1 MGMVAPVRLVAA
13 PGPLDQIQPSM
24 TTHKTIVV
32 TGIGVISSIGSSRQE
47 FWSALINGVSGV
59 GPITAFDAT
68 PYSTRIASE
77 VTGFDPLAYLPRKL
91 ARRMA
96 RNSQMAVGAAM
107 DAVRD
112 AGLDLSGEQSLRV
125 GCCVGTAAGDYGELE
140 QQHREFIDRGA
151 RAISPFCVPMVIPNM
166 PTSNIAIALG
176 IHGPNFA
183 AVSACAT
190 GAHSIGMALAL
201 LRAGQADVM
210 LAGGVESTITPFV
223 LSGYSAM
230 GALSVRNDDPVRA
243 SRPFDLDR
251 DGFVM
256 GEGAA
261 VLVLETLE
269 HARARGAEPI
279 AELAGFGMTSDAF
292 SLAQPDPDGKW
303 AAAAMAMALSDA
315 GLDASDVRYINAHGT
330 STKAN
335 DRTESRAILTT
346 FRVPPAV
353 SSIKSMLGHTLGAA
367 GALEAAATALTVKHG
382 VLPPTINF
390 ETSDEECP
398 LDVVPN
404 TFREMRVDA
413 ALSNSFGFG
422 GQNGVLA
429 FRRV

>member
-1 MGMVAPVRLVAA
+1 MIER
-13 PGPLDQIQPSM
+13 
-24 TTHKTIVV
+24 KKIVI

-47 FWSALINGVSGV
+47 FWSALTNGVSGV
-59 GPITAFDAT
+59 QTIAAFDASSYAT
-68 PYSTRIASE
+68 HIASA
-77 VTGFDPLAYLPRKL
+77 VRSFDPLAYLAPKL
-91 ARRMA
+91 AKRMA

-107 DAVRD
+107 EAVKD
-112 AGLDLSGEQSLRV
+112 AGLDLANEQPLRV
-125 GCCVGTAAGDYGELE
+125 GCCVGTAAGDYNELE
-140 QQHREFIDRGA
+140 EQHQAFLERGA
-151 RAISPFCVPMVIPNM
+151 KAISPFCVPKVIPNM
-166 PTSNIAIALG
+166 PASNVAIALG

-190 GAHSIGMALAL
+190 GAHSIGMALAV

-223 LSGYSAM
+223 LNGYSAM
-230 GALSVRNDDPVRA
+230 GALSCRNDDPSHA
-243 SRPFDLDR
+243 SRPFDKDR

-261 VLVLETLE
+261 VLVLESLE

-279 AELAGFGMTSDAF
+279 AQLAGFGMTSDAF

-303 AAAAMAMALSDA
+303 AAAAMTMALADA
-315 GLDASDVRYINAHGT
+315 GLDASDVQYINAHGT

-335 DRTESRAILTT
+335 DRTESRAILTA
-346 FRVPPAV
+346 FRSPPAV

-367 GALEAAATALTVKHG
+367 GALEAAATALSIKHG
-382 VLPPTINF
+382 VIPPTINF
-390 ETSDEECP
+390 ETPDEECP

-404 TFREMRVDA
+404 TARETRVNA
-413 ALSNSFGFG
+413 AISNSFGFG

-429 FRRV
+429 FRSI

>member
-1 MGMVAPVRLVAA
+1 MAA
-13 PGPLDQIQPSM
+13 HTKVM
-24 TTHKTIVV
+24 V
-32 TGIGVISSIGSSRQE
+32 TGIGVISSIGSSRHA

-59 GPITAFDAT
+59 REIAAFDAS
-68 PYSTRIASE
+68 PYATRIASE
-77 VTGFDPLAYLPRKL
+77 VRDFDPLAYLPRKL
-91 ARRMA
+91 AGRMA

-107 DAVRD
+107 DAVKD
-112 AGLDLSGEQSLRV
+112 AGLDLAREPSLRV
-125 GCCVGTAAGDYGELE
+125 GCCIGTAAGDYTELE
-140 QQHREFIDRGA
+140 EQHRGFLERGPK
-151 RAISPFCVPMVIPNM
+151 AISPFCVPKVIPNM
-166 PTSNIAIALG
+166 PASNVAIALG
-176 IHGPNFA
+176 VHGPNFA

-223 LSGYSAM
+223 LNGYSAM
-230 GALSVRNDDPVRA
+230 GALSKRNDDPARA
-243 SRPFDLDR
+243 SRPFDRDR

-292 SLAQPDPDGKW
+292 SVAQPDPDGKW
-303 AAAAMAMALSDA
+303 AAAAMAAALSDA
-315 GLDASDVRYINAHGT
+315 GLNASDVQYVNAHGT
-330 STKAN
+330 STRAN
-335 DRTESRAILTT
+335 DRTESRAILTV
-346 FRVPPAV
+346 FPEPPAV

-367 GALEAAATALTVKHG
+367 GAIEAAATALTIKHG
-382 VLPPTINF
+382 VVPPTINF
-390 ETSDEECP
+390 EAPDEECP

-404 TFREMRVDA
+404 TAREMRVNA